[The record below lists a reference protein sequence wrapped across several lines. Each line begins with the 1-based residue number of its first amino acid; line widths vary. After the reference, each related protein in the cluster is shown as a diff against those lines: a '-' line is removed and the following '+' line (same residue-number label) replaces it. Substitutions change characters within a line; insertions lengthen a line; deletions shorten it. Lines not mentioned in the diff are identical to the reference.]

1 MNILE
6 ILTYD
11 ELSEMWQNVYDL
23 FYANDLEITEEMQK
37 AMQENLK
44 NASK

>member
-1 MNILE
+1 MDMLE
-6 ILTYD
+6 MLTYN

-37 AMQENLK
+37 AMQANLA
-44 NASK
+44 NAKK